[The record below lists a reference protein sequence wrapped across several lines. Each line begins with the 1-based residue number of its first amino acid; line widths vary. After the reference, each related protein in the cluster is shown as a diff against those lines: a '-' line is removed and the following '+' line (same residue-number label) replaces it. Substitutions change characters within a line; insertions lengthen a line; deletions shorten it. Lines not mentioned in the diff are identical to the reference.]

1 MEKLLI
7 SACLL
12 GKNVKYNGKNNK
24 IDTSEIAKYIEFVPI
39 CPEVMGGLPIPRVPS
54 ERKNDKVINQIGL
67 DVTKNYELG
76 KDIAI
81 NIAKNNHI
89 KYALL
94 KSKSPACGN
103 DFIYDGTFS
112 HTLINKSGVTAEALK
127 KIGVIVFNENQIDD
141 LLHFL
146 KTKTPINN

>member
-12 GKNVKYNGKNNK
+12 GENVKYNGKNNK
-24 IDTSEIAKYIEFVPI
+24 IDTSEIAKYFEFVPI

-54 ERKNDKVINQIGL
+54 ERKNDKVITQIGV
-67 DVTKNYELG
+67 DVTNNYRLG

-94 KSKSPACGN
+94 KSKSPSCGN
-103 DFIYDGTFS
+103 DLIYDGTFS

>member
-12 GKNVKYNGKNNK
+12 GENVKYNGKNNK
-24 IDTSEIAKYIEFVPI
+24 IDTAEIAKYFEFVPI
-39 CPEVMGGLPIPRVPS
+39 CPEVMGGLPIPRMPS
-54 ERKNDKVINQIGL
+54 ERKDDKVINQIGN
-67 DVTKNYELG
+67 DVTNNYELG
-76 KDIAI
+76 KNIAI

-94 KSKSPACGN
+94 KSKSPSCGN

>member
-24 IDTSEIAKYIEFVPI
+24 IDTSEIAKYIELVPI

-54 ERKNDKVINQIGL
+54 EIKNDKVINQIGL

-94 KSKSPACGN
+94 KSKSPSCGN

>member
-24 IDTSEIAKYIEFVPI
+24 IDTSEIAKYFEFVPI
-39 CPEVMGGLPIPRVPS
+39 CPEVMGGLPTPRVPS

-76 KDIAI
+76 KNIAI

-94 KSKSPACGN
+94 KSKSPSCGN

-141 LLHFL
+141 LLHLL
-146 KTKTPINN
+146 KTKTPIKN

>member
-12 GKNVKYNGKNNK
+12 GKNVKYNGNNNK

-39 CPEVMGGLPIPRVPS
+39 CPEVMGGLPIPRVPN

-94 KSKSPACGN
+94 KSKSPSCGN

>member
-12 GKNVKYNGKNNK
+12 GENVKYNGKNNK
-24 IDTSEIAKYIEFVPI
+24 IDTSEIAKYFEFVPI
-39 CPEVMGGLPIPRVPS
+39 CPEVMGGLLIPRVPS
-54 ERKNDKVINQIGL
+54 ERKNDKVINHLGN
-67 DVTKNYELG
+67 DVTNNYELG
-76 KDIAI
+76 KNIAI

-94 KSKSPACGN
+94 KSKSPSCGN
-103 DFIYDGTFS
+103 DLIYDGTFS